1 MRCKNIGGLQMIGE
15 ERDKELKRRVN
26 RKKLTIPQLRQELT
40 NNDIGYMSNWTKP
53 VLIRRLE
60 EHDKWLDYQA
70 NQIDAFQSFKDK
82 RDILKEQSKDLLK
95 EMENLNNQKNAI
107 AKRRQVILD
116 EIKKIDAVIDSCVI
130 SFSSRS
136 SCP

>member
-116 EIKKIDAVIDSCVI
+116 EIKKIDAVIEMTEPT
-130 SFSSRS
+130 F
-136 SCP
+136 